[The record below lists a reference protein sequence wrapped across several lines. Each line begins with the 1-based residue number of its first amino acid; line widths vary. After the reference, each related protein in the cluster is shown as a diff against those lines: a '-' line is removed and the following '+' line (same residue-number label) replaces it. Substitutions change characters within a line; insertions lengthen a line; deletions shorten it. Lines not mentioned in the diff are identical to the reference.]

1 MSSSITVPPSRLRR
15 PLWIGSAAVLVVLL
29 VAAFLL
35 VRDRM
40 DRCDGLDDVRRSDGG
55 ECVGVSA
62 GESDFGQQAL
72 SAVIGRIRQA
82 NADVEKGEYVSVAVF
97 LPMTPSPTSIITPEW
112 VVDQL
117 EGARLAQVRHNR
129 SGVTPKVR
137 LLLANPGGDMAH
149 WREVADQV
157 DARRRTSDHVVAVTG
172 IGLSLENAR
181 LAIGHL
187 TEAKIPVI
195 ASTITADDI
204 HFDGLLIPA
213 PTNSRQAAA
222 AAKQAKNFPETAA
235 LMVVDT
241 NKEDLYPR
249 TLADAFTKQYE
260 DAGHLVVEQEQQ
272 YDSLLGSVDN
282 AFAQMMPN
290 ICAVDTGLVYFAGR
304 GRDLVLLVAKLKD
317 RACADK
323 PIRIFTGD
331 DVTSAQLA
339 AMDLK
344 TNSMRNV
351 EIYYT
356 EVASSSAWV
365 VDRDNPLEETRK
377 FRSAAVEGF
386 LDRPLVFDDIPSY
399 DAGRIMSYDAVLTA
413 TAAIK
418 AAAGKDG
425 GLVDSAQVMQTVKLL
440 NLENAVFGASGE
452 LSYGNDGRAR
462 DKVVPLMKVD
472 ADSRSR
478 YVALDSTTTP

>member
-1 MSSSITVPPSRLRR
+1 MSSSIPVPPSRLRR
-15 PLWIGSAAVLVVLL
+15 PLWIATAVVVVVLL
-29 VAAFLL
+29 AVGFVV
-35 VRDRM
+35 VRDRLG
-40 DRCDGLDDVRRSDGG
+40 RCDGMDDVRVNAAG
-55 ECVGVSA
+55 ECVGISA
-62 GESDFGQQAL
+62 GGSDFDQEAL
-72 SAVIGRIRQA
+72 SAVVERVRQA
-82 NADVEKGEYVSVAVF
+82 NAEVEKGEYVSVAVF
-97 LPMTPSPTSIITPEW
+97 LPMTPSRTSIITPEW
-112 VVDQL
+112 VVDQV

-149 WREVADQV
+149 WREVVDEI
-157 DARRRTSDHVVAVTG
+157 DARRRTEDHLVAVTG

-181 LAIGHL
+181 QAIGRL
-187 TEAKIPVI
+187 TDAKIPVI

-204 HFDGLLIPA
+204 RFDGLLLPA

-222 AAKQAKNFPETAA
+222 AAKQAKNFPDTSA

-241 NKEDLYPR
+241 NREDLYPR

-260 DAGHLVVEQEQQ
+260 DGQHVVVEQEQQ

-282 AFAQMMPN
+282 AFGQMMPN
-290 ICAVDTGLVYFAGR
+290 ICATGTGLVYFAGR

-331 DVTSAQLA
+331 DVTAAQLT
-339 AMDLK
+339 AMDLRS
-344 TNSMRNV
+344 NSMRNV

-356 EVASSSAWV
+356 EVASSHAWV

-386 LDRPLVFDDIPSY
+386 LGRPLVFDDIPSF
-399 DAGRIMSYDAVLTA
+399 DAGRIMGYDAVLTA
-413 TAAIK
+413 TSAIK
-418 AAAGKDG
+418 GAAGKDG

-440 NLENAVFGASGE
+440 NLENAVYGASGE

-462 DKVVPLMKVD
+462 HKVVPLMRVT
-472 ADSRSR
+472 AEGRSQ
-478 YVALDSTTTP
+478 YVALDSEPTP